1 MVVDGLDLTGS
12 LERDGDGRREEEED
26 GDFFSTVLSMEMVLL
41 FSIFGVVLFNLSHH
55 YRYPYRM
62 YGWGY
67 SLDVDPAADRI
78 VPSWEAH

>member
-1 MVVDGLDLTGS
+1 MGPLTPDGLKKESQELSSRHEYFFCSRVYLPYMTGP
-12 LERDGDGRREEEED
+12 
-26 GDFFSTVLSMEMVLL
+26 FKLL